1 MTLTKI
7 LITVKTYPNLSK
19 KYDELVCTAGVLEDG
34 SWIRIYPIPFRKLD
48 YEQQY
53 KKYQWVEVDIE
64 KNASDYRPES
74 YSLKDRRFTE
84 IKPLDKIGTENN
96 WQKRKDIIFQN
107 KIYTNMTELID
118 EAKSEKC
125 TSLATFKPKE
135 ILGFVIEKADKE
147 YSEKRVEAIL
157 NSRAQL
163 SLFEEPRDFELVRKL
178 PYKFSYK
185 FIDDKDRESTLMIED
200 WEIGSLY
207 WNCLNE
213 HKDEKIALEK
223 VKQKYED
230 DFISNKDLYFFMGT
244 TRAFHKIGP
253 NPFIIIGVFY
263 PKKELQ
269 GKLF

>member
-53 KKYQWVEVDIE
+53 KKYQWIEVDVE
-64 KNASDYRPES
+64 KNTSDYRPES
-74 YSLKDRRFTE
+74 YSLKDRLFTA
-84 IKPLDKIGTENN
+84 IKPLEKIGTENN
-96 WQKRKDIIFQN
+96 WQERKDIILKN
-107 KIYTNMTELID
+107 KVYTNLTELIAD
-118 EAKSEKC
+118 AKSDKC
-125 TSLATFKPKE
+125 TSLATFKPTE
-135 ILGFVIEKADKE
+135 ILGFVIEDAEKE

-157 NSRAQL
+157 NQRAQL
-163 SLFEEPRDFELVRKL
+163 SLFEEPRDFEIARKL

-185 FIDDKDRESTLMIED
+185 FKDDEGREATLMIED

-213 HKDEKIALEK
+213 HKDEKIALK
-223 VKQKYED
+223 
-230 DFISNKDLYFFMGT
+230 S
-244 TRAFHKIGP
+244 
-253 NPFIIIGVFY
+253 
-263 PKKELQ
+263 
-269 GKLF
+269 